1 MRRCAEAQQRL
12 INISFISPPPTMTRL
27 SDISQLGSSFP
38 RTAIALT
45 SPFSLM
51 VLRSFSPFLLISL
64 GLGLF
69 NPLCGL
75 AIPPRNQQTAPAT
88 NNRSIAVI
96 YVSSTWEMMGTRD
109 ATIPV
114 QNNYKSRKY
123 GALKYGNYFS
133 AGNL

>member
-1 MRRCAEAQQRL
+1 
-12 INISFISPPPTMTRL
+12 MTRL

-75 AIPPRNQQTAPAT
+75 AIPPRNQQMAPAT
-88 NNRSIAVI
+88 NNRSIPVI
-96 YVSSTWEMMGTRD
+96 YVSSTLGNDGGQGTQQSPFK
-109 ATIPV
+109 TITKAVSMAPSNTAIILAPGTYSS
-114 QNNYKSRKY
+114 QTGEQFPIILHNNVTLQ
-123 GALKYGNYFS
+123 G
-133 AGNL
+133 

>member
-1 MRRCAEAQQRL
+1 MRRCAEAQQRVNQYQFYL
-12 INISFISPPPTMTRL
+12 PPTMTRL

-69 NPLCGL
+69 NP
-75 AIPPRNQQTAPAT
+75 
-88 NNRSIAVI
+88 
-96 YVSSTWEMMGTRD
+96 
-109 ATIPV
+109 
-114 QNNYKSRKY
+114 
-123 GALKYGNYFS
+123 S
-133 AGNL
+133 AG